1 MRERQGSR
9 LRSSSTEV
17 GQMKWMLFPW
27 RQCSGRRNGAW
38 CAPQARGGW
47 DVGSGRML
55 GGMELSDMQ
64 LPPGGILS
72 PSLGGGPKWG
82 PQVRSWLSRT
92 HLNITALPVE
102 ALPARNSDGA
112 HSRVTLPSLSG
123 WKPRTE
129 HITPSSWNGGS
140 TEAASLE

>member
-1 MRERQGSR
+1 MRERQGNR

-38 CAPQARGGW
+38 CAPQAQGGW

-92 HLNITALPVE
+92 HLNITALWRLCQPGTVMG
-102 ALPARNSDGA
+102 LIVGLLF
-112 HSRVTLPSLSG
+112 LPSQVGS
-123 WKPRTE
+123 PE
-129 HITPSSWNGGS
+129 QSTPPHRRGMV
-140 TEAASLE
+140 EVQKLLA